1 MPILEESE
9 INVSSANILIVD
21 DTPANIDILW
31 KMLET
36 EGYNISGVPNGRI
49 ALGLALNSQP
59 CLILLDVMM
68 PDMDGY
74 EVCRRLKANP
84 LTAHIPIIFIT
95 ARSEPAD
102 IVKAFSAGG
111 NDYISKPF
119 YQEEVKSRILTRL
132 RLRKLLNEN
141 KKLIEA
147 LSEKNPDTL
156 NRY

>member
-1 MPILEESE
+1 MKDQTDVSILEESE
-9 INVSSANILIVD
+9 INVSNANILIVD

-36 EGYNISGVPNGRI
+36 EGYNISGVPNGNI
-49 ALGLALNSQP
+49 ALELALNAQP

-84 LTAHIPIIFIT
+84 LTGHIPIIFIT
-95 ARSEPAD
+95 AKSEPAD
-102 IVKAFSAGG
+102 IAKAFSVGG

-147 LSEKNPDTL
+147 LSDKNE
-156 NRY
+156 